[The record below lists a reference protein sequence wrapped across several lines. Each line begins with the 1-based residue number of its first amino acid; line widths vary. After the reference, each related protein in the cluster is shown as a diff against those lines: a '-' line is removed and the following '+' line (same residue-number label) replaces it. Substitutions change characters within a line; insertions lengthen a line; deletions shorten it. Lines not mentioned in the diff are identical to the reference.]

1 MKTDSHTEASPTPAT
16 TQAHRLPGSTLQ
28 ILLERE
34 NPQHSLPGQVDGLM
48 IGTLHHLDDAGLAQ
62 VQPDNFEEGPFPA
75 LSMVP
80 LKQEDVGAARLV
92 LGFQDGNPRKP
103 VILGR
108 VWMPPADAPAAPE
121 STEVSTESSPRR
133 VVLQADEELEL
144 RCGEAVILLQADGR
158 IQLRGRYITSHAEAG
173 QRIRGGSVQIN

>member
-1 MKTDSHTEASPTPAT
+1 MKTDPHPETSPMPAVTP
-16 TQAHRLPGSTLQ
+16 PDSTLQ
-28 ILLERE
+28 VLLERE
-34 NPQHSLPGQVDGLM
+34 SPRHKLPGQVDGLM
-48 IGTLHHLDDAGLAQ
+48 IGTLHHIDEAGHAQ
-62 VQPDNFEEGPFPA
+62 VQPDNVKEGPFPA

-80 LKQEDVGAARLV
+80 LKQEDVGTARFV

-108 VWMPPADAPAAPE
+108 VWVPPADAPIVPE
-121 STEVSTESSPRR
+121 ASEASTESPSRR
-133 VVLQADEELEL
+133 IVLQADEELEL

>member
-1 MKTDSHTEASPTPAT
+1 MKTDPHAEASPLPAATP
-16 TQAHRLPGSTLQ
+16 PESTLQ
-28 ILLERE
+28 VLLERE
-34 NPQHSLPGQVDGLM
+34 SLRHSLPSQIDGLT
-48 IGTLHHLDDAGLAQ
+48 IGTLHHLDDTGLAQ
-62 VQPDNFEEGPFPA
+62 VQADSFKEGPFPA

-80 LKQEDVGAARLV
+80 LRQEDVGATRFV

-108 VWMPPADAPAAPE
+108 VWVPPADTPVAPE
-121 STEVSTESSPRR
+121 STEARTESSPRR
-133 VVLQADEELEL
+133 VVVQADEELEL

-158 IQLRGRYITSHAEAG
+158 IQLRGRYITRHAEAG